1 MTDRTL
7 YYREYMRAYRKRQ
20 REALGIATN
29 PKLGRPRLTERVERP
44 APPIMAK
51 PGWPTR
57 EQLMG
62 RR

>member
-1 MTDRTL
+1 MTDRTE
-7 YYREYMRAYRKRQ
+7 YFRFYMRAYRKRQ
-20 REALGIATN
+20 RELLGITVD
-29 PKLGRPRLTERVERP
+29 PKRGRPRLTERVEHP
-44 APPIMAK
+44 APQIAAA